1 MTVYNHPRHT
11 QIVVNRGHKIWDHA
25 VQETSRNRPK
35 KRSLTAAAAT
45 AGGDLM
51 MLMKVPIIYLA
62 SLSIFALL
70 PQVMGQGEGEADIRK
85 VGQMIGML

>member
-1 MTVYNHPRHT
+1 
-11 QIVVNRGHKIWDHA
+11 
-25 VQETSRNRPK
+25 
-35 KRSLTAAAAT
+35 
-45 AGGDLM
+45 M